1 MSDWHEASSQRGLS
15 EVYASTIWVVLRY
28 GSGSAGELVA
38 TRTLTVVFTDLS
50 NYTASVG
57 RSDRE
62 AIRHLIAKHE
72 QTVIPVVEACG
83 GRIVKNLGDSYMAL
97 FEAASDA
104 AQACLELVTTI
115 NADHGFSIRAAM
127 ATGDVETIDG
137 DAFGEA
143 VNLAARI
150 LSKAPR
156 GEVWLS
162 STTRMCM
169 NQTEVAWEHVGGFTL
184 KGMPGHVPIYR
195 LVPQNRVWLVP
206 ALVQAIQSHRLVRVS
221 QDAPAPSMLPKGAVV
236 LLEGFEPGS
245 AELTRA
251 IALLP
256 VVEPAN
262 LWFQAYSMAPSDRYE
277 WTEQGRGIVMGTSE
291 ALSVAIDKILSVIQK
306 TPTTETIILEFNA
319 ESVVDLVLCGMALP
333 SVPIGDV
340 VAGYSYDMLN
350 DGRWTNRSERAVLR
364 AEVSATGVRA
374 VACVNGIIIGGQ
386 RLQAGDSRELND
398 GVVIQTLA
406 GKVSY
411 IHLNFAGYFGAL
423 VAWTS
428 ARMGL
433 AEGESLEIGR
443 EPNHPGLALPD
454 RRGQENI
461 RWCVGARAAHARD
474 GGFTLDR
481 ALAGRRQMVV
491 SSDGAGLSVKGL
503 HKTINTHVLR
513 DGSLFEVQ
521 DSAPVQ
527 IGDMIV
533 AGTSVVALRAPKS

>member
-1 MSDWHEASSQRGLS
+1 
-15 EVYASTIWVVLRY
+15 
-28 GSGSAGELVA
+28 
-38 TRTLTVVFTDLS
+38 VVFTDLS

-62 AIRHLIAKHE
+62 AIRHLIADHE
-72 QTVIPVVEACG
+72 QTVIPVMEARG

-115 NADHGFSIRAAM
+115 NTNKGFSIRAAM

-150 LSKAPR
+150 LAKAPR

-169 NQTEVAWEHVGGFTL
+169 NQTELAWEHVGGFDL
-184 KGMPGHVPIYR
+184 KGIAGLVPIYR
-195 LVPQNRVWLVP
+195 LVPQNRIWLAP
-206 ALVQAIQSHRLVRVS
+206 ALVKAIQSCQLVRVS
-221 QDAPAPSMLPKGAVV
+221 KGASVPSMLPKDPVI

-245 AELTRA
+245 ESLNQV

-256 VVEPAN
+256 VVEPAS
-262 LWFQAYSMAPSDRYE
+262 LWIQTYSIAPSDRYA
-277 WTEQGRGIVMGTSE
+277 WTDQGRGIAVGTSE
-291 ALSVAIDKILSVIQK
+291 ALNVAIETVVSAIQK
-306 TPTTETIILEFNA
+306 RPTTETIILECNA
-319 ESVVDLVLCGMALP
+319 SSVVDLVLCGMALP

-364 AEVSATGVRA
+364 AEVSAKGVRA
-374 VACVNGIIIGGQ
+374 VACINGIVIDGE
-386 RLQAGDSRELND
+386 RLNAGDSRELDD
-398 GVVIQTLA
+398 GMVIQTLT
-406 GKVSY
+406 GEVSY
-411 IHLNFAGYFGAL
+411 LRLNTGGYFGAL
-423 VAWTS
+423 LASTS
-428 ARMGL
+428 ARIGL
-433 AEGESLEIGR
+433 SEGQSLEIGR

-461 RWCVGARAAHARD
+461 RWCVGARAAHARE

-491 SSDGAGLSVKGL
+491 SSEGERLSVKGL
-503 HKTINTHVLR
+503 HKTIRTHVLR
-513 DGSLFEVQ
+513 EGSLFQVQ
-521 DSAPVQ
+521 DTATVQ

-533 AGTSVVALRAPKS
+533 AGTSVVALQAPKN